1 MPKMTNKRKLPMK
14 LRSKLFLPLILFSL
28 IVASYSQ
35 FIWLPKY
42 TSSILNNHQN
52 DIRAHLRTAAEG
64 LVPSL
69 LEDRLANIYDNLD
82 ALLEQN
88 EKWLSIT
95 LENPNGKLL
104 YPINIPETPSSLS
117 SIESYQQDVSF
128 GGPPLATLTLTVDM
142 GEIINNA
149 NQLEKDFR
157 ITLYVLLFIVILTI
171 GTIVELVVRRPIKAL
186 SMASSQ
192 LSKNNYHAS
201 IPNITSDEI
210 GELIDNFVDMRNSI
224 EAYQSKLKGE
234 INDHKNTTKELI
246 KQKEIASYQASHDVL
261 TGLINRREFEKRVKN
276 SLDLSNSDNSS
287 HVLLYIDLDQF
298 KVVNDTCGHVAGDML
313 LRQLASLLQQGM
325 RQHDTL
331 ARLGGD
337 EFGVLFEYCNMHS
350 AKKIA
355 SSLLETI
362 QEFRF
367 SWDNKLFNV
376 GASIGAIEFT
386 AHTGDYFFILS
397 AADSA
402 CYSAKEQGRNRI
414 QTYQPED
421 SDLSKRKG
429 EMLWVTRL
437 VQGIQEDNFILYCQP
452 VHNLMNSN
460 ERQFRHYEI
469 LLRMRDKDG
478 SIISPDKF
486 IISAERYNLISKIDK
501 WVVSNTLKALTQ
513 YHNAPDGDGLLRLS
527 VNLSGV
533 SLGDNDTLTYIEN
546 LFEKYNPPNGSIGI
560 EITETAAIQKLSQA
574 IRFMNRMKKHGC
586 QFYLDDFGSGL
597 SSYSY
602 LKSIPADYVKIDGAF
617 VRDIDKDPV
626 DYAMVKSI
634 NEISHI
640 MGKKTIAEF
649 AESQSIIQKLQT
661 IGVDF
666 AQGYHVGKPFPLE
679 NLLKRHTNKEE
690 LEKDFDLALI
700 E

>member
-1 MPKMTNKRKLPMK
+1 MPKMTKKRKLPMK

-28 IVASYSQ
+28 FVASYSQ
-35 FIWLPKY
+35 FVWLPKY
-42 TSSILNNHQN
+42 TSSILSNHQN

-95 LENPNGKLL
+95 LKNPNGKLL
-104 YPINIPETPSSLS
+104 YPINIPETPSSLLLV
-117 SIESYQQDVSF
+117 ESYQQDVSF

-157 ITLYVLLFIVILTI
+157 ITLYTLLFIVILTI

-201 IPNITSDEI
+201 IPKITSDEI
-210 GELIDNFVDMRNSI
+210 GELIVNFVDMRNSI

-261 TGLINRREFEKRVKN
+261 TGLINRREFERRVKN
-276 SLDLSNSDNSS
+276 SLDLSSSDNSS

-355 SSLLETI
+355 TSLLETI

-367 SWDNKLFNV
+367 TWDNKLFNV

-437 VQGIQEDNFILYCQP
+437 VQGIQENNFILYCQP
-452 VHNLMNSN
+452 VRKLMNSSG
-460 ERQFRHYEI
+460 EQFRHYEI

-478 SIISPDKF
+478 SIICPDKF

-501 WVVSNTLKALTQ
+501 WVVENTLKALTQ
-513 YHNAPDGDGLLRLS
+513 YHNAPDSDGQLRLS

-533 SLGDNDTLTYIEN
+533 SLGNNETLAHIEN

-617 VRDIDKDPV
+617 VKDIDRDPV

-649 AESQSIIQKLQT
+649 AESESIINKLQA
-661 IGVDF
+661 IGVDY
-666 AQGYHVGKPFPLE
+666 AQGYHIGKPFPLE
-679 NLLKRHTNKEE
+679 NLLKHHINKEE
-690 LEKDFDLALI
+690 LEIGLDLALI